1 KSGVR
6 RLLFSSCPCDDPA
19 GTDTLFAYTTLFRS
33 SQSVGREIGVGG
45 GVGDGECGQ
54 LIDRLAG
61 NGREGWRAV
70 QFIDRDGEGVGGAQ
84 RRRDRE
90 GDVYGEQVGGSGHMV
105 LRRGAVEGVAGAR

>member
-84 RRRDRE
+84 RGRAVTGLIC
-90 GDVYGEQVGGSGHMV
+90 GDESTGSAA
-105 LRRGAVEGVAGAR
+105 LRLSQRPGDDASG